1 MKYNDKNPPLVCMQ
15 TQSTC
20 YKGTGKMK
28 IKGILWHDT
37 GANNPN
43 LKRYIQPSDNAPDR
57 AEWLEKLGKNTY
69 KNDWNHVYRKC
80 GMNCWI
86 GKLADGTVTTV
97 QTMPWDY
104 RPWGCGSGKK
114 GSCNNGWIQFEICE
128 DGKNDPEYFAK
139 VYEEACEITAYL
151 CRLFNLDPLGTADC
165 NGVTVPTILCHQDS
179 SKLGLGS
186 NHSDIYDWFPKYGK
200 NMETARADVQRLL
213 QEEQSEETPLSD
225 PVQLDAKEIWDVL
238 FSFIGNSYGVAGLM
252 GNLYAESSLKAANLQ
267 NTGNTALGMTDEEYT
282 TAVDQGRYTGFANDG
297 YGYGLDQW
305 TYPAR
310 KEALLSFARQKESSV
325 GDCNLQ
331 LQFIRE
337 ELGEALLAALRNAAS
352 VRDASDAVLFQYE
365 RPADQSQEAQDKRA
379 EYGQQFFDQ
388 SGAPVYYRVRKTWED
403 RASQLGAF
411 RVLQNARDCADAN
424 PGYAVF
430 NESGEQIYPA
440 AEHEQTQQETEV
452 PVIWVMIKPSSEEA
466 VIRTGN
472 GPGYSAIVTASP
484 GIMLEYVAS
493 AFNGW
498 HAVKTDSQVGWV
510 DGRYSEI
517 TTR

>member
-1 MKYNDKNPPLVCMQ
+1 MEENMKYSDKNPPLVCMQ

-20 YKGTGKMK
+20 YKSTGKMQ

-43 LKRYIQPSDNAPDR
+43 LKRYIQPSDDAPDR
-57 AEWLEKLGKNTY
+57 EEWLEKLGKNAY

-97 QTMPWDY
+97 QTMPWDFQ
-104 RPWGCGSGKK
+104 PWGCGSGKK

-128 DGKNDPEYFAK
+128 DGKNDPEYLAQ

-151 CRLFNLDPLGTADC
+151 CRLFNIDPLGTADC

-179 SKLGLGS
+179 YKLGLGS
-186 NHSDIYDWFPKYGK
+186 NHSDIYDWFPKYEK
-200 NMETARADVQRLL
+200 SMETARADVQRLL
-213 QEEQSEETPLSD
+213 HEETSLPD

-238 FSFIGNSYGVAGLM
+238 FSFIRNSYGVAGLM
-252 GNLYAESSLKAANLQ
+252 GNLYAESSLKSTNLQ
-267 NTGNTALGMTDEEYT
+267 NTGNNTLGMTDEEYT
-282 TAVDQGRYTGFANDG
+282 AAVDQGKYTGFAHDG
-297 YGYGLDQW
+297 YGYGLAQW

-310 KEALLSFARQKESSV
+310 KEALLSFTRQEGVSV

-337 ELGEALLAALRNAAS
+337 ELGDALLSTLKRASS
-352 VRDASDAVLFQYE
+352 VREASDAVLFQYE
-365 RPADQSQEAQDKRA
+365 RPADQSEAAQDKRA
-379 EYGQQFFDQ
+379 EYGQRFFEQ
-388 SGAPVYYRVRKTWED
+388 YGAPVYYRVRKTWED
-403 RASQLGAF
+403 KASQLGAF
-411 RVLQNARDCADAN
+411 HELQNAKACADAN

-430 NESGEQIYPA
+430 NESGERVYPEA
-440 AEHEQTQQETEV
+440 DQEQQETGQS
-452 PVIWVMIKPSSEEA
+452 VIWVMIKASAEN
-466 VIRTGN
+466 VIIRTGN
-472 GPGYSAIVTASP
+472 GTEYSPITTAAPGTR
-484 GIMLEYVAS
+484 LEYVAS

-498 HAVKTDSQVGWV
+498 HAVKTGDQVGWV
-510 DGRYSEI
+510 SGEYRDI
-517 TTR
+517 TIE